1 LRVTHPFHPL
11 CGCSFEIVTYR
22 RNWGDERVYVHG
34 PGDRLLSLPVAWT
47 DQGEASAFVMVAA
60 GRSRFRFE
68 ELLEL
73 SHLLEQLG

>member
-11 CGCSFEIVTYR
+11 CGSKFEVVTYR
-22 RNWGDERVYVHG
+22 KNWGDERVYVRG

-47 DQGEASAFVMVAA
+47 DMAEISAFVMIAA
-60 GRSRFRFE
+60 GRSLFRFE

-73 SHLLEQLG
+73 SRLLEQLG